1 MTVYY
6 YDNNLGNTTSSDGLN
21 DLLLGSA
28 ISYHTSLEALL
39 DKYVPYYLRHNS
51 LEEWEYGLG
60 KVINSGGQIVLARGG
75 YDSVTTIYKSSNSNA
90 KVSLSAGTKTVTAVI
105 NAERINHGGNNFTL
119 KNANFTADTVQTIY
133 GILASGSNVTVSL
146 PSASGNKNLVL
157 SFRSLNSSI
166 NNIVITPSGSQLID
180 GSSSLILTPETKF
193 TSIVSDG
200 SGWYELNNE
209 IQVDSAGLPAGSSG
223 NLQFKLNEVD
233 FGAVDSLH
241 WNGSGLL
248 VGGSTN
254 STANLILPAASGQNT
269 VINNQSYDSD
279 FQVKGTGTVNQLY
292 FDASTG
298 RFGVNTNN
306 PSSIMHLV
314 GRCANET
321 LRLETATECASGTAL
336 TLYHNSSSGS
346 QVGDYPA
353 IINLAG
359 RNSNGQQVNY
369 AQIKSR
375 VLGTTINNTSGELL
389 FNVDLSGVSTNI
401 LSVHPTKTSIGLNNQ
416 SNDNNNVLIG
426 NKVNN
431 SGYNNFVAGNNTTIT
446 GSGSNTI
453 TVLGNANSVNGNTNI
468 VAGHSSTVVGNN
480 LYVIGSDAAYG
491 ASGIVIGNGSSVSG
505 TYFAA
510 AGYGLY
516 GTGNYISSI
525 GHNNTIIGNSGTS
538 VGSQNTI
545 NSISVVVGTN
555 SNISGDYS
563 ASVGYTNSITGANNN
578 NLGNTNTINGS
589 SSVVVGN
596 NVNLSGSSG
605 IVIGHNIASTNNNN
619 IIIGINNP
627 SISILPSSI
636 VINSGLSDSVS
647 IYGASSSSGIFI
659 TKNGIGLNKIPSS
672 YSLDVSGTISTDSI
686 YTQNI
691 IINSG
696 SSPAPVSGA
705 IATYQPN
712 GYLSFVAPSAVIPS
726 DTAQL
731 STSMASGALLIYNGS
746 RLVSATGVYWNAS
759 SGLYFGNANTV
770 FPTGQGT
777 VLINNNKASLTNA
790 FNILGSTNDN
800 LFVVN
805 SQFNRVGINVTPTYN
820 LHVSG
825 TTRLFNSTYYFVEYN
840 DNQFTISYDTGPS
853 SPNRFAVT
861 SSGLY
866 INQGVG
872 EGILPQQTYATS
884 FPTTT
889 TTDNIKMTVFDT
901 TNNRLA
907 YAETIVAGYG
917 AFSGTSDT

>member
-21 DLLLGSA
+21 DLLLGAA
-28 ISYHTSLEALL
+28 ISYHTSLETLL

-60 KVINSGGQIVLARGG
+60 KVINSGGQIILARGG
-75 YDSVTTIYKSSNSNA
+75 YDSNTTIYKSSNSNT
-90 KVSLSAGTKTVTAVI
+90 KVVLSAGTKTVTAII
-105 NAERINHGGNNFTL
+105 NAERINHGGNNFAL
-119 KNANFTADTVQTIY
+119 KNASFVADTVQTIY
-133 GILASGSNVTVSL
+133 GISASGSDVTVSL
-146 PSASGNKNLVL
+146 PSASGNRNLIL
-157 SFRSLNSSI
+157 SFRSLNSST

-180 GSSSLILTPETKF
+180 GSSSLSLTPDTKF
-193 TSIVSDG
+193 TSIISDG

-223 NLQFKLNEVD
+223 NLQFKLNSVD
-233 FGAVDSLH
+233 FGATNNLH

-254 STANLILPAASGQNT
+254 GSANIILPSVSGQNT
-269 VINNQSYDSD
+269 IINNQAYDAD
-279 FQVKGTGTVNQLY
+279 FQVKGTGTINQLY

-298 RFGVNTNN
+298 RLGINTNN
-306 PSSIMHLV
+306 PSSILHLV
-314 GRCANET
+314 GKCSNET
-321 LRLETATECASGTAL
+321 LRLETSTECPSGTAL

-346 QVGDYPA
+346 QVGDFPA

-375 VLGTTINNTSGELL
+375 VLGTTINSTSGELL
-389 FNVDLSGVSTNI
+389 FYVDLSGVSTNI

-416 SNDNNNVLIG
+416 SNNNNNILVG
-426 NKVNN
+426 NQVNN
-431 SGYNNFVAGNNTTIT
+431 SGHNNFVAGNNVTIT
-446 GSGSNTI
+446 GSGSNTV
-453 TVLGNANSVNGNTNI
+453 TVVGNANTVSGSNNI
-468 VAGHSSTVVGNN
+468 VAGHLSVVSGNN
-480 LYVIGSDAAYG
+480 LHVIGSDVVYG
-491 ASGIVIGNGSSVSG
+491 ISGLVIGSDSSVSG
-505 TYFAA
+505 TYAII
-510 AGYGLY
+510 AGHGVYA
-516 GTGNYISSI
+516 TGHNVASV
-525 GHNNTIIGNSGTS
+525 GHNNTIIGNSGAIIGSSSKTNELGISIGINSNVSGAYATS
-538 VGSQNTI
+538 VGYL
-545 NSISVVVGTN
+545 NSVS
-555 SNISGDYS
+555 
-563 ASVGYTNSITGANNN
+563 GANVN
-578 NLGNTNTINGS
+578 NLGNLNSINGNNCI
-589 SSVVVGN
+589 VVGN
-596 NVNLSGSSG
+596 NINLSANSG
-605 IVIGHNIASTNNNN
+605 IVIGHNITSSNNNN
-619 IIIGINNP
+619 IVIGMNSP

-636 VINSGLSDSVS
+636 VINSGLVDSVS
-647 IYGASSSSGIFI
+647 IYAGSSSSGIFI
-659 TKNGIGLNKIPSS
+659 TKNGIGLNKVPSS

-712 GYLSFVAPSAVIPS
+712 GYISFVPPSSVIPS

-731 STSMASGALLIYNGS
+731 STVMSSGAMLIYNGS
-746 RLVSATGVYWNAS
+746 RLVSATGIYWSSTSGVY
-759 SGLYFGNANTV
+759 LGNLNTV
-770 FPTGQGT
+770 FPTGQGA

-790 FNILGSTNDN
+790 FNVLGSTNNN
-800 LFVVN
+800 LFTIN
-805 SQFNRVGINVTPTYN
+805 SQHNRVGINVSPDYN

-825 TTRLFNSTYYFVEYN
+825 ITRLFNSTYYFVEYDN
-840 DNQFTISYDTGPS
+840 NQFTISYDTGPS

-866 INQGVG
+866 INQGAG

-884 FPTTT
+884 YPTTAT
-889 TTDNIKMTVFDT
+889 TSNIKMTVFDT

>member
-21 DLLLGSA
+21 DLLLGAA

-39 DKYVPYYLRHNS
+39 DKYVPYYLKHNS

-60 KVINSGGQIVLARGG
+60 KVINSGGQIILARGG
-75 YDSVTTIYKSSNSNA
+75 YDSSTTIYKSSNSNA
-90 KVSLSAGTKTVTAVI
+90 KVSLSAGTKTVTAII

-119 KNANFTADTVQTIY
+119 KNSNFTADTVQTIY
-133 GILASGSNVTVSL
+133 GVTASGSNVTASL

-157 SFRSLNSSI
+157 SFRSLNSST
-166 NNIVITPSGSQLID
+166 NNVIITPSGSQLID
-180 GSSSLILTPETKF
+180 GSSSLTLTPDTKF
-193 TSIVSDG
+193 TSIISDG

-223 NLQFKLNEVD
+223 NIQFKLNSVD
-233 FGAVDSLH
+233 FGASNNLH

-248 VGGSTN
+248 IGGST
-254 STANLILPAASGQNT
+254 SGTANIMLPSVSGQNT
-269 VINNQSYDSD
+269 IINNQAYDAD
-279 FQVKGTGTVNQLY
+279 FQVKGTGTINQLY

-298 RFGVNTNN
+298 RLGINTNN
-306 PSSIMHLV
+306 PSSILHLV
-314 GRCANET
+314 GKCANET
-321 LRLETATECASGTAL
+321 LRLETSTECPSGTAL
-336 TLYHNSSSGS
+336 TLYHNSSIGS

-375 VLGTTINNTSGELL
+375 VLGTSINNTSGELL
-389 FNVDLSGVSTNI
+389 FYVDLSGVSTNI
-401 LSVHPTKTSIGLNNQ
+401 LSVHPTRTSIGLNNQ
-416 SNDNNNVLIG
+416 SNNNNNILIG
-426 NKVNN
+426 NQVNN
-431 SGYNNFVAGNNTTIT
+431 SGYNNFVAGNNVTIT
-446 GSGSNTI
+446 GSGSNTS
-453 TVLGNANSVNGNTNI
+453 TVMGNGNIINGSNNI
-468 VAGHSSTVVGNN
+468 VAGHSSVASGNN
-480 LYVIGSDAAYG
+480 LYVIGSDVVYG
-491 ASGIVIGNGSSVSG
+491 SSGVVIGNNSSVSG
-505 TYFAA
+505 TYITA
-510 AGYGLY
+510 AGYGIY
-516 GTGNYISSI
+516 ATGNYISSV
-525 GHNNTIIGNSGTS
+525 GHNNTVIGNSGSTIGLNNTVNQLSTS
-538 VGSQNTI
+538 VGI
-545 NSISVVVGTN
+545 G
-555 SNISGDYS
+555 SNVSGAYS
-563 ASVGYTNSITGANNN
+563 TSVGYLNSVSGADVN
-578 NLGNTNTINGS
+578 NLGNINTINGNNNI
-589 SSVVVGN
+589 VVGN
-596 NVNLSGSSG
+596 NISLSGISG
-605 IVIGHNIASTNNNN
+605 IIIGHNITSTNNNN
-619 IIIGINNP
+619 IVIGINNP

-636 VINSGLSDSVS
+636 VVNSGLIDSVS

-659 TKNGIGLNKIPSS
+659 TKSGIGLNKIPSS

-712 GYLSFVAPSAVIPS
+712 GYVSFVPPSAVIPS

-731 STSMASGALLIYNGS
+731 SSVMSSGAMLIYNGS
-746 RLVSATGVYWNAS
+746 RLVSTTGVYWNS
-759 SGLYFGNANTV
+759 TSGVYFGDLNTV

-790 FNILGSTNDN
+790 FNILGSTNNN

-805 SQFNRVGINVTPTYN
+805 SEYNRVGINVSPSYN

-840 DNQFTISYDTGPS
+840 NDQFTISYDTGPS

-866 INQGVG
+866 INQGAG

-884 FPTTT
+884 YPTTT
-889 TTDNIKMTVFDT
+889 TANNIKMTVFDT
-901 TNNRLA
+901 TNNKLA